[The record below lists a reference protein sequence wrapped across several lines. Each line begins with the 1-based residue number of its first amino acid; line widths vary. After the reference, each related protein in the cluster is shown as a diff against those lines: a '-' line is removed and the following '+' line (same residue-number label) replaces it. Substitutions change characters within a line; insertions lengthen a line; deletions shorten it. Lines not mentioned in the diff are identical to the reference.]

1 MQDCV
6 FEPGATLVTQGE
18 PADDII
24 IIQSGH
30 VYVIAD
36 PEWKEG
42 AKPSTD
48 MAQCMQVHHSR
59 GQAMLI
65 MRMNAYYLVFVCQC
79 RCVSNLW
86 NHGVNPSF
94 VPCSW

>member
-24 IIQSGH
+24 IIQSGQ

-36 PEWKEG
+36 PDWKEE
-42 AKPSTD
+42 ATPSTD
-48 MAQCMQVHHSR
+48 PAQCIQVHPSC
-59 GQAMLI
+59 GQAMLM
-65 MRMNAYYLVFVCQC
+65 MRIKLIVWSSYAVYAMYRLQPV
-79 RCVSNLW
+79 
-86 NHGVNPSF
+86 
-94 VPCSW
+94 